1 MADNTHEIDEAPQLK
16 PINVFETKETII
28 NKTKAD
34 YTISQSG
41 LKTIQQQSNDTQQ
54 QQQQQQQQQ
63 HSDNEDQQR
72 SRTAQYYLHCRNCLL
87 IMSYE
92 SNVIFNN

>member
-34 YTISQSG
+34 YTITQSG
-41 LKTIQQQSNDTQQ
+41 LKTIQQQNNDTQQ
-54 QQQQQQQQQ
+54 Q
-63 HSDNEDQQR
+63 HNDNEEQQR

>member
-41 LKTIQQQSNDTQQ
+41 LKTIQQHSNDPPQQ
-54 QQQQQQQQQ
+54 Q
-63 HSDNEDQQR
+63 SDNEEQQHK
-72 SRTAQYYLHCRNCLL
+72 RTAQYYLHCRNCLL

>member
-34 YTISQSG
+34 YTITQNG
-41 LKTIQQQSNDTQQ
+41 LKTIQQNNDAQMIIT
-54 QQQQQQQQQ
+54 Q
-63 HSDNEDQQR
+63 HSDNEVQLQ
-72 SRTAQYYLHCRNCLL
+72 RTAQYYLHCRNCLL
-87 IMSYE
+87 IISYE

>member
-34 YTISQSG
+34 YTITQSG
-41 LKTIQQQSNDTQQ
+41 LKTIQQQ
-54 QQQQQQQQQ
+54 
-63 HSDNEDQQR
+63 HSDNEEQQR

>member
-34 YTISQSG
+34 YTITQSG
-41 LKTIQQQSNDTQQ
+41 LKTIQQQNNDT
-54 QQQQQQQQQ
+54 QQQ
-63 HSDNEDQQR
+63 HSDNEEQQR

>member
-54 QQQQQQQQQ
+54 QQQ

>member
-41 LKTIQQQSNDTQQ
+41 LKTIQQQSNDTH
-54 QQQQQQQQQ
+54 QQQQ